1 MAGLDGNE
9 FWKAA
14 SDAFASD
21 ALELTILPTEQCN
34 LRCTYCYE
42 AFEIGHMEDGVV
54 AAIKH
59 LITNRMPELRRLSV
73 DWFGGEPLLAMDV
86 IEEIGGLAQ
95 QLADVNPQLE
105 YKGSITTNGV
115 LLTSEY
121 ARRLSAVGVRHLH
134 VSLDGPDGVHDR
146 TRRLRGGRGTFGR
159 IQQNLLAIR
168 DSDTDTRVDL
178 RVHVTPA
185 NVDTLDAFTEQLID
199 TFLTDERFT
208 AYFFPIVDLGGPN
221 QGAFPVL
228 SPAEAAAI
236 VRRLTRRVA
245 EAQAH
250 RIAKTKG
257 CDSGYICYAAKPNA
271 WVIRANGRLARCT
284 VGLEDPQNDI
294 GMILPDGSLDVR
306 TDRMRPWLR
315 GWSDGDALSLHC
327 PYEDM
332 RGDVQRGLVIS
343 RR

>member
-1 MAGLDGNE
+1 MARLEGSE
-9 FWKAA
+9 YWKAA

-42 AFEIGHMEDGVV
+42 AFEIGRMEDEVV
-54 AAIKH
+54 AAVKN
-59 LITNRMPELRRLSV
+59 LIANRIPELRRLSV

-86 IEEIGGLAQ
+86 IEEISGLAQ
-95 QLADVNPQLE
+95 QLSEVYPELE
-105 YKGSITTNGV
+105 YKSSITTNGV

-121 ARRLSAVGVRHLH
+121 AQRLSAIGVRHLH
-134 VSLDGPDGVHDR
+134 VSLDGPDGIHDL
-146 TRRLRGGRGTFGR
+146 TRRLRGGRGTFAR

-168 DSDTDTRVDL
+168 DSETDTRIDL

-185 NVDTLDAFTEQLID
+185 NVDCLDAFTEELID

-228 SPAEAAAI
+228 SPADAAVV

-250 RIAKTKG
+250 RAAKVKG
-257 CDSGYICYAAKPNA
+257 CDSGYVCYAAKPNA

-284 VGLEDPQNDI
+284 VGLEDPQNKNNPRKEGI
-294 GMILPDGSLDVR
+294 
-306 TDRMRPWLR
+306 
-315 GWSDGDALSLHC
+315 
-327 PYEDM
+327 
-332 RGDVQRGLVIS
+332 
-343 RR
+343 